1 MGKLLSQEEVDAL
14 LKGLSDGD
22 IETEVP
28 EEPDNPGATP
38 YDFFRTGEEAIFLT
52 GRFRSGTNVLW
63 NIFNSQDGYT
73 AYYEP
78 LNDCLINGIPHTL
91 PVEGQRGVASH
102 WDAYKPI
109 QETLA
114 KYHKREFAFRRLV
127 LEKGEKHEALEAYLD
142 FLIDR
147 TRSSRAVL
155 QFNRVDL
162 RLPWVRATYPK
173 AKIVHIFRD
182 PRNAWVSSRRHLPA
196 EEWDNPYHPNAYDL
210 FQWIVAL
217 RRDFPFLANPK
228 NAYEA
233 HYYLSRLSRIMGER
247 LADCSIDF
255 DKEIKTGSDTA
266 LGLLVENGCLQP
278 ENVARAR
285 TLIESIEEKPWSYF
299 RSDAWFAD
307 IESRC
312 DAVLNES
319 GLVEGLGRLSLE
331 QIRARH
337 QAAWEDFDRPD
348 DDRLVDVLQETTSEN
363 RSEITRLLGIIR
375 ELEEPTGLRRKAS

>member
-14 LKGLSDGD
+14 LKGLSDGY

-28 EEPDNPGATP
+28 EEPDNPGVTP
-38 YDFFRTGEEAIFLT
+38 YDFFITGEEPIFLT
-52 GRFRSGTNVLW
+52 GRFRSGTTVLW
-63 NIFNSQDGYT
+63 NIFNAQDGYT

-91 PVEGQRGVASH
+91 RTESQRGVASY

-109 QETLA
+109 QEALA
-114 KYHKREFAFRRLV
+114 KHHKREFAFRRLV
-127 LEKGEKHEALEAYLD
+127 LEKGEKHEALKAYLD

-173 AKIVHIFRD
+173 ARIVHIFRD

-196 EEWDNPYHPNAYDL
+196 EEWDDPYHPNAYDL

-255 DKEIKTGSDTA
+255 DKDIKTGSDTA
-266 LGLLVENGCLQP
+266 LRLLVEKGCLQP

-285 TLIESIEEKPWSYF
+285 TVIESMEEKPWSHF
-299 RSDAWFAD
+299 RSEAWFAD

-337 QAAWEDFDRPD
+337 QAAWEDFGRPD
-348 DDRLVDVLQETTSEN
+348 DDRLMDVLLETTSEN

-375 ELEEPTGLRRKAS
+375 ELEEPAGLRRKAS